1 MREPRAT
8 TLHQSGRPAGIVN
21 VQRPKECFS
30 WKRLAR
36 FGDETFILIKLQ
48 ASQLPPQRTRSSESA
63 HTRDVKSLRGAAFD
77 HLGVCV
83 ARPCGTAVWHSRQ
96 RPGFKQ
102 RPVGKAL
109 CFHEALCTVSQ
120 VNSHGPLP
128 LGLSLSLIHGA
139 ITQALLGPW

>member
-83 ARPCGTAVWHSRQ
+83 AQPCGTAVNG
-96 RPGFKQ
+96 PGSSNALS
-102 RPVGKAL
+102 GKRCVFTKHCAPFRKSARTDH
-109 CFHEALCTVSQ
+109 CH
-120 VNSHGPLP
+120 
-128 LGLSLSLIHGA
+128 
-139 ITQALLGPW
+139 WD